1 MNKARELY
9 NKLEEL
15 TSEYVAEKKK
25 LEKMQSRLDK
35 EINKFYHNLESR
47 GNFNAAEGYYIAK
60 DLQELLKKRR
70 VVKQELYTLRM
81 VNNNLQFNKIESI
94 LPHARKCLNTIQKDQ
109 KRVTLVI
116 GILILVML
124 RKN

>member
-60 DLQELLKKRR
+60 DLQELLKR
-70 VVKQELYTLRM
+70 E
-81 VNNNLQFNKIESI
+81 ES
-94 LPHARKCLNTIQKDQ
+94 
-109 KRVTLVI
+109 
-116 GILILVML
+116 
-124 RKN
+124 